1 MGKKRRRFTAVSNGA
16 LNPLEDT
23 GGSSPVE
30 NPAPEAAQTAEIENP
45 APEGGEDKNPAP
57 EGEGAAEAAPV
68 ENPAPEG
75 EEGIVSGFVPNP
87 TIMLVRLVARD
98 VVVPVC
104 QVHTYRYR
112 RGMKVRVWQK
122 FNGWRLYGHD

>member
-1 MGKKRRRFTAVSNGA
+1 MSNGA

-30 NPAPEAAQTAEIENP
+30 NPAPEAAQTAE
-45 APEGGEDKNPAP
+45 
-57 EGEGAAEAAPV
+57 V

>member
-1 MGKKRRRFTAVSNGA
+1 MSNGA

-30 NPAPEAAQTAEIENP
+30 NPAPEAAETAEVENP
-45 APEGGEDKNPAP
+45 AP
-57 EGEGAAEAAPV
+57 GAVEAPV
-68 ENPAPEG
+68 AENPAPEG

-87 TIMLVRLVARD
+87 TIMLVRLTARD

-104 QVHTYRYR
+104 QVRAYKFR
-112 RGMKVRVWQK
+112 RGMKVRVCQQ
-122 FNGWRLYGHD
+122 FNGWRLYGHA